1 MTNKTGTVEAITDKF
16 GKFNVLLD
24 DGNWYS
30 TKMEWKPKF
39 PINKGDVIT
48 FDSGP
53 TGKYLQKVKIT
64 SGGGSSSGGG
74 VPIAGSSNSPMKA
87 TGGRTFPVGAL
98 APERTINRQNAL
110 TNAVNFCNEETSP
123 EEVIEVARLFE
134 AYTTGDLD
142 AAEAEEAMK
151 EIESRG

>member
-48 FDSGP
+48 FDAGP

-64 SGGGSSSGGG
+64 SGGSSPSPSNG
-74 VPIAGSSNSPMKA
+74 GSSNAPVKA
-87 TGGRTFPVGAL
+87 VGGRTFPVGAL

-110 TNAVNFCNEETSP
+110 TNAVNFCNEETPP